1 MNDRTLNMTAGSP
14 MRLILSFAMPLMLGN
29 VFQQLYT
36 VVDTA
41 VVGKVLGVWGLA
53 ALGAA
58 DWLNWLMLSI
68 VQGLTQGFG
77 ILMAQAFGARQEAH
91 FRAAAGASGILAV
104 LSAAV
109 LLVAGQLSAVPLLK
123 LLRTPEDILPG
134 SLLYLRLMFAGVPVV
149 MAYNLFAVILRS
161 LGDGKTPLY
170 AMTVASFVNIGLD
183 LLFVPVLKW
192 GIAGAA
198 AATLTAQLCAAA
210 YCFLRLKRMP
220 LLKLSRKDL
229 HQGRGFLGKLLVL
242 GSPMALQNVMI
253 SVGGMII
260 QSVVNGFGVI
270 FIAGITATNKLYGI
284 LEIAALSY
292 GYAMITYIGQNLGAG
307 EYPRL
312 RLGLRA
318 ALGVSLVTSLL
329 IAAVMIL
336 FGKPILGCFLS
347 GTPEEV
353 SAAMEVAYRYL
364 VVMSLSLP
372 VLYVL
377 HVYRSGI
384 QGLGNTVLPMASGV
398 AEFVMRAAGALTLPL
413 FFGPGSIYY
422 AEVLAWL
429 GADLV
434 LLPSWYYLI
443 KRLKNGENL

>member
-1 MNDRTLNMTAGSP
+1 MNDRTLNMTTGSP
-14 MRLILSFAMPLMLGN
+14 LKLILSFAMPLMLGN

-53 ALGAA
+53 AVGAS

-77 ILMAQAFGARQEAH
+77 ILMAQAFGARQEDR
-91 FRAAAGASGILAV
+91 FRAAVGASGILAV
-104 LSAAV
+104 LSTAV
-109 LLVAGQLSAVPLLK
+109 LLVAGQQAAIPLLR

-134 SLLYLRLMFAGVPVV
+134 SLLYLRIMFAGVPIV

-170 AMTVASFVNIGLD
+170 AMIVASFVNIGLD
-183 LLFVPVLKW
+183 LLFVPVLQW

-198 AATLTAQLCAAA
+198 AATLIAQLCAAG
-210 YCFLRLKRMP
+210 YCVLRLKRMP
-220 LLKLSRKDL
+220 LLKLSRADL
-229 HQGRGFLGKLLVL
+229 RPEMRFLGKLLVL

-292 GYAMITYIGQNLGAG
+292 GYAMITYIGQNQGAG
-307 EYPRL
+307 EYLRL
-312 RLGLRA
+312 RQGLRA

-329 IAAVMIL
+329 IATVMIL
-336 FGKPILGCFLS
+336 FGKQILGCFLS

-364 VVMSLSLP
+364 VVMSLALP

-384 QGLGNTVLPMASGV
+384 QGLGNTVLPMGSGI
-398 AEFVMRAAGALTLPL
+398 AEFIMRTAGALTLPL
-413 FFGPGSIYY
+413 FFGPSSIYY

-443 KRLKNGENL
+443 KRLKTDGNP